1 MINRMSLT
9 DEIQARLRQRILA
22 GELESGQR
30 ITEQGVAQEMGTSP
44 GPVREAFV
52 ALQKEGLLISLP
64 RRGTF
69 VSSISELESRVAYEV
84 RARIEP
90 YAAELAMVNA
100 DQAIYDL
107 MTAAING
114 MRAAAKE
121 SNLRD
126 FIQYDLAFHAT
137 FYDHSGTELL
147 KSIWASTSVKIQR
160 FIAMAASYYVPDLT
174 ETAEQHLVLLT
185 LFRAK
190 DVEGLRVAIPNHVG
204 DLWRRIKAAESSD
217 EPPIGR

>member
-22 GELESGQR
+22 GDLESGLR

-52 ALQKEGLLISLP
+52 ALQKEGLLISFP

-69 VSSISELESRVAYEV
+69 VASISELESRVAYEV

-90 YAAELAMVNA
+90 YAAELAMANA
-100 DQAIYDL
+100 DQSTYEI
-107 MTAAING
+107 MNAAIEG
-114 MRAAAKE
+114 MRAAAKG

-126 FIQYDLAFHAT
+126 FMQHDLAFHAT
-137 FYDHSGTELL
+137 FYDLSGTELL
-147 KSIWASTSVKIQR
+147 KSIWASTSVKVQR
-160 FIAMAASYYVPDLT
+160 FIALAASHYLPNLT
-174 ETAEQHLVLLT
+174 ETADQHVVLLS
-185 LFRAK
+185 LFRAN
-190 DVEGLRVAIPNHVG
+190 DVEGLRVALPNHVG
-204 DLWRRIKAAESSD
+204 DLWRLMKAAEAYD
-217 EPPIGR
+217 ELQTGR